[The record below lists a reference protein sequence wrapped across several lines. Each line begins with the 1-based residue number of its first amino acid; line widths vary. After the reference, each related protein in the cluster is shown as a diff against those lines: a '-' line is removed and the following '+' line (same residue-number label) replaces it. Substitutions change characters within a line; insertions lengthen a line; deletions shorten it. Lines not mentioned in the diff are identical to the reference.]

1 MSLTPRSSTP
11 QMPFEFGVPID
22 ANFRETL
29 RSRIRAL
36 LQPKSEGL
44 RSDEE
49 YFVTEKVAGVRYM
62 LLSTHTP
69 KGPACFLI
77 DRHYEIS
84 FVPQLLLPLRD
95 NPTKYQNDTL
105 LDGEMVVEN
114 DGNKKLL
121 RFLVFDLIAL
131 NGVSVTQK
139 TYNTRLGMMDQDV
152 LAVQAS
158 KANEMKSKEPFTI
171 ERKPMQRS
179 YGLNVILSGSKR
191 HKHGGEGL
199 IFVPVKQP
207 YVPGISPKLLKW
219 KSHTTAQFQIKVTQ
233 SKERKPLYCIHVKHG
248 SGLKFY
254 DYVTPE
260 PPLAA
265 EWHSSSPDGKIA
277 EFWWDPQYQTQ
288 MFEKGYGLETR
299 TGGWRF
305 YRIREDKKDVDDE
318 ATLQAVVKGL
328 DSLVTRQ
335 QLESQI
341 DHIRTQWKARE
352 AGISSNGN
360 TAQSTQSTQS
370 TQPTNRPAV
379 RQLSI
384 SSSFSDNQPP
394 PTTPSLNS
402 PFLQSPSTTSHS
414 GSHGYFSKKDRE
426 RKSSVDEHGSTG
438 SLPAATPGTFSHPL
452 PPKPPPFQPRQ
463 SSVDQSQ
470 TQSTSANSHST
481 KAEKES
487 AASTTSTAS
496 PSTSASQPS
505 DRKTTSPPPAT
516 TPTSAPPV
524 SGAVVKNPLKLSQ
537 IPAHLQ
543 PIKPWM
549 TTPPVPRA
557 PPSDR
562 GIKAIRT
569 ERRDSRDS
577 NASGGES
584 SPRSSASTTPVS
596 RKSSLSTTETTKD
609 SATATPSIATKT
621 KEPASSR
628 EGPSNSASSPTSASH
643 KDQPQ
648 TPTPAHT
655 PTPVGM
661 PRSSVTP
668 APPLT
673 FSLPPTSI
681 ALPNS
686 IPKNEEKK
694 LPDEHRNA
702 ESSILNDGAELTL
715 AETSTASLTPT
726 KPLVENG
733 DSSSTPTPVLGKRTY
748 GPSTSIGEQSE
759 DSLAQRRKLSDGTLS
774 SPRTEAVMTGIGTLN
789 LIASQSPKPIHSS
802 PLAAQDNK
810 KLSPLLLP
818 LSSPGAIAVGSD
830 DKQSSPRPSHSS
842 APKFTASSK
851 LLHEISVY
859 SDPTLHEN
867 NISEVKEEK
876 QAMEVAPGLVQTP
889 NNALEHKPH
898 VAATAVIED
907 VEMREVDMGTA
918 PLPTLALTHA
928 ERMAYEPPSDQEKK
942 QAIEKAS
949 AQAMYRI
956 EKQGELQAAKESKIR
971 EDVERFKEKSRI
983 RKEKAQKR
991 KLQEVN
997 EAPIQDRRAQ
1007 PVRQINQQQ
1016 GKQSNSDSALL
1027 RGQSQDPQRLVYQT
1041 RQSKAAFR
1049 TETQQQSA
1057 QNSPKVQPRAA
1068 QYSGNTKEQ
1077 VQSSQDSLS
1086 QSSVQRDQQATANDL
1101 DSIPPQ
1107 ERAEQQ
1113 SHGISDQKM
1122 LEPGDANLHHRRI
1135 NSMDRQ
1141 AHTSQPH
1148 NPPTP
1153 EQRGDIEQYSHL
1165 YAKRLDVG
1173 QHSDPN
1179 HRRSHSDIGVMYKP
1193 VSAAIAQ
1200 PQSSASG
1207 PFPVS
1212 GEPQVRSE
1220 LEHRQGLYS
1229 SQNPSAPAPFRSDID
1244 SPRMRNNIPF
1254 LTSTKEPVPT
1264 KLEYKAKLQFILNDE
1279 DSGPDIDEDDA
1290 RERRASPGRSNWG
1303 YDQDSVQRAH
1313 AQSEY
1318 STRSDYS
1325 LQEHQGIFGHS
1336 NVPASAVEPE
1346 SALALAHRQ
1355 QSKKQKTT
1363 QEFGAMEQN
1372 FNHRLDEHEYHMRQS
1387 QMQSMSSRPTAQQT
1401 QRPMPPVDHWP
1412 QQVHSQHSH
1421 SPQPMPGGQSHPPN
1435 HAQAHSMVRRIPAE
1449 AQGPPTQQPMSHPSA
1464 RPMYQTSEHLQHGN
1478 PPGRP
1483 PHVDQY
1489 PMLGSGPAQDGPRS
1503 ASDRPTHSRHSS
1515 LSKPGIAPEHS
1526 HPQGLSY
1533 QNSLSKAPPAHSNA
1547 DQFGR
1552 GYPPVAHPPVQ
1563 ARSSAQAQ
1571 LQQAQGQYH
1580 PQQQQQQQQQQA
1592 PVGTATRK
1600 NIPGEHHAGAFGPPQ
1615 TSSAHPGYD
1624 SRPTHTQHLHPR
1636 QQQAIQQ
1643 QQQQQQHLQHPPPN
1657 RHSEQE
1663 PPHDV
1668 EVLPGYHKQ
1677 SQVPHQVRSGH
1688 NDQAGAPASHGYYEH
1703 EGHGASHGSGRS
1715 TMYGSQPLHPSA
1727 AQERQGV
1734 SYAPYRAAG
1743 TSHDQPYRSYP
1754 GSSAR
1759 QPPGI
1764 DLGPKDDHVR
1774 GGSGGRGSM
1783 GHLPPEHSSLSHSSQ
1798 RQQHSQHMSHGSA
1811 SFHQQQQQQQ
1821 YPPQQKLMHV
1831 QDHPHSQYPPQHHQH
1846 NAPTK
1851 ISSPRHP

>member
-1 MSLTPRSSTP
+1 
-11 QMPFEFGVPID
+11 
-22 ANFRETL
+22 
-29 RSRIRAL
+29 
-36 LQPKSEGL
+36 
-44 RSDEE
+44 
-49 YFVTEKVAGVRYM
+49 M

-105 LDGEMVVEN
+105 LDGEMVIEN
-114 DGNKKLL
+114 DGNKKSL

-131 NGVSVTQK
+131 NGTSVTQK
-139 TYNTRLGMMDQDV
+139 TYNTRLGVKMEVSYDSSVPDQGD
-152 LAVQAS
+152 S
-158 KANEMKSKEPFTI
+158 E
-171 ERKPMQRS
+171 QREETP
-179 YGLNVILSGSKR
+179 IL
-191 HKHGGEGL
+191 
-199 IFVPVKQP
+199 
-207 YVPGISPKLLKW
+207 
-219 KSHTTAQFQIKVTQ
+219 
-233 SKERKPLYCIHVKHG
+233 
-248 SGLKFY
+248 
-254 DYVTPE
+254 
-260 PPLAA
+260 
-265 EWHSSSPDGKIA
+265 
-277 EFWWDPQYQTQ
+277 WDPQYQTQ

-318 ATLQAVVKGL
+318 ATLQAIVKGL

-352 AGISSNGN
+352 AGTSSNGN
-360 TAQSTQSTQS
+360 AAQSTQSTQS
-370 TQPTNRPAV
+370 TNRPAV

-402 PFLQSPSTTSHS
+402 PFLQSPSTASHS

-487 AASTTSTAS
+487 AASTTSTAP
-496 PSTSASQPS
+496 PSTSASQTS

-516 TPTSAPPV
+516 TPTSAPPA
-524 SGAVVKNPLKLSQ
+524 SGAAVKNPLKLSQ
-537 IPAHLQ
+537 VPAHLQ

-549 TTPPVPRA
+549 TTSPAPRA

-569 ERRDSRDS
+569 ERRDSKDS

-609 SATATPSIATKT
+609 SATATPSIATKA

-628 EGPSNSASSPTSASH
+628 EGPSNSISNPTSASH

-668 APPLT
+668 ALPLT

-694 LPDEHRNA
+694 LPDEHQNA
-702 ESSILNDGAELTL
+702 ESSILNHGAEMTL
-715 AETSTASLTPT
+715 AETSTASLTPA

-748 GPSTSIGEQSE
+748 GPSTSIGDQSE

-802 PLAAQDNK
+802 PLAAQDSK
-810 KLSPLLLP
+810 KFSPLLSP
-818 LSSPGAIAVGSD
+818 LSSPGAMAIGSD

-842 APKFTASSK
+842 VPKFTASSK

-859 SDPTLHEN
+859 PDPTLHEN
-867 NISEVKEEK
+867 NVSEVEEED
-876 QAMEVAPGLVQTP
+876 QAMEVAPGLVQSP
-889 NNALEHKPH
+889 NGALEHKPH

-907 VEMREVDMGTA
+907 VEMREVDMGSA

-928 ERMAYEPPSDQEKK
+928 EMMAYEPPSDQEKR

-1016 GKQSNSDSALL
+1016 GKQSNSDSTLL

-1049 TETQQQSA
+1049 TEAQQSA

-1086 QSSVQRDQQATANDL
+1086 QPSVQRDQQATANDS

-1107 ERAEQQ
+1107 ERAEHQ

-1122 LEPGDANLHHRRI
+1122 LEPGDTDLHHRRI

-1141 AHTSQPH
+1141 AHTSRAH

-1165 YAKRLDVG
+1165 YTKRLDVG

-1179 HRRSHSDIGVMYKP
+1179 HRRSHSDIGVMYKT

-1200 PQSSASG
+1200 PQSSVSG
-1207 PFPVS
+1207 PFPVP

-1244 SPRMRNNIPF
+1244 SPRMRNNVPF
-1254 LTSTKEPVPT
+1254 PTVTKEPVPT
-1264 KLEYKAKLQFILNDE
+1264 KLESKAKLQFILNDE

-1303 YDQDSVQRAH
+1303 HDQDSIQRVH

-1318 STRSDYS
+1318 STRPDYS

-1336 NVPASAVEPE
+1336 NVPASAAEPE

-1355 QSKKQKTT
+1355 QSKKQKTA
-1363 QEFGAMEQN
+1363 QEFGAMEQSL
-1372 FNHRLDEHEYHMRQS
+1372 NHRLDEHEYHMRQS
-1387 QMQSMSSRPTAQQT
+1387 QMQSMASRPTTQQT
-1401 QRPMPPVDHWP
+1401 QRPMPPADHWP
-1412 QQVHSQHSH
+1412 QQVHSQHTH

-1435 HAQAHSMVRRIPAE
+1435 HAQAHSMVRRIPADT
-1449 AQGPPTQQPMSHPSA
+1449 QGPPTQQSMSHPSA
-1464 RPMYQTSEHLQHGN
+1464 RPMYQTSEQLQHGN

-1483 PHVDQY
+1483 PHIDQY
-1489 PMLGSGPAQDGPRS
+1489 PMLGSGPAQDGPRPT
-1503 ASDRPTHSRHSS
+1503 SDRPTHSRHSS

-1533 QNSLSKAPPAHSNA
+1533 QNSLSKAPPAHSHA

-1552 GYPPVAHPPVQ
+1552 GYPPVTHPPLVQ

-1592 PVGTATRK
+1592 PAGTATRK

-1643 QQQQQQHLQHPPPN
+1643 QQQQHLQHPPPN

-1663 PPHDV
+1663 PPHDM
-1668 EVLPGYHKQ
+1668 EGLPGYHKQ
-1677 SQVPHQVRSGH
+1677 SQAPPQVRSGH
-1688 NDQAGAPASHGYYEH
+1688 NDQAGAPVSHGYYEH
-1703 EGHGASHGSGRS
+1703 EGHGAGHVSGRS
-1715 TMYGSQPLHPSA
+1715 AMYGSQPLHPSA

-1743 TSHDQPYRSYP
+1743 TPHDQPYRPYP
-1754 GSSAR
+1754 GGSAR

-1774 GGSGGRGSM
+1774 SGSGGRGSM
-1783 GHLPPEHSSLSHSSQ
+1783 GHLPPEHSSLPHSSQ
-1798 RQQHSQHMSHGSA
+1798 RQQHSQHMSQHSQQLQQQQQQQQDYRHGSA

-1851 ISSPRHP
+1851 ISSPRHPSEQHDPNYRHQIPHAQGHGHGHGGPSW